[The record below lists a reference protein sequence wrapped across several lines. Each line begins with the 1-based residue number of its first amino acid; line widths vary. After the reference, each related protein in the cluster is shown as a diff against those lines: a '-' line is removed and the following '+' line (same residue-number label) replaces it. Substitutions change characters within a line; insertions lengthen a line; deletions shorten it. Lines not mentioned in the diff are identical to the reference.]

1 MTNVTS
7 LESCVNVEHP
17 LDHSP
22 HAGFEQPQASLL
34 WTIRRA
40 LKRHGYSYLHSR
52 KKGLLTQKDLARRN
66 RFAHKIRKL
75 LPHNFWESGISF
87 YLDGT
92 SFVHKTNPFDQAR
105 ATKSM
110 AWRKRGEGLSLNCTS
125 KGKKAGMEGKK
136 AGVEGKTAH
145 FLVSIAY
152 GKGVIACDQYFE
164 RLTGERFSEYV
175 RLSLYLQEAPMP
187 KLRDS
192 FKMGTQPKT
201 AQSRKERSKRSV
213 HSCSPY
219 RLAVQI

>member
-1 MTNVTS
+1 
-7 LESCVNVEHP
+7 
-17 LDHSP
+17 
-22 HAGFEQPQASLL
+22 
-34 WTIRRA
+34 
-40 LKRHGYSYLHSR
+40 
-52 KKGLLTQKDLARRN
+52 
-66 RFAHKIRKL
+66 
-75 LPHNFWESGISF
+75 
-87 YLDGT
+87 
-92 SFVHKTNPFDQAR
+92 
-105 ATKSM
+105 M
-110 AWRKRGEGLSLNCTS
+110 AWRKGGEGLSSNCTS
-125 KGKKAGMEGKK
+125 KGKK

-175 RLSLYLQEAPMP
+175 RLNFPRIFQEAPMP